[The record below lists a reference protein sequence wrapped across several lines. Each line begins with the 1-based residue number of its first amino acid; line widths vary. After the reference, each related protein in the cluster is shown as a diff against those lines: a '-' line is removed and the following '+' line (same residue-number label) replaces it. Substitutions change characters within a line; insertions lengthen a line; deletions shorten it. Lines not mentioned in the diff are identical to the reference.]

1 MSKKSQKEIAERLYI
16 EGKSISFIAEELKVS
31 RTTVDRWIKIN
42 GWQRTKEEKEE
53 IYKTKI
59 SEDMHKLA
67 SRLLEDV
74 SNEYFT
80 QQTLNTERFTAFD
93 RLMARINGAKK
104 YDDETTHADQRQ
116 AISAETISQI
126 LKEMT

>member
-1 MSKKSQKEIAERLYI
+1 MSKTTQKEIAERMYSD
-16 EGKSISFIAEELKVS
+16 GKSIASIAKELNVS
-31 RTTVDRWIKIN
+31 TSTVVRWRKIN
-42 GWQRTKEEKEE
+42 EWKRANIKEDV
-53 IYKTKI
+53 YKTKI

-74 SNEYFT
+74 STEYFKDK
-80 QQTLNTERFTAFD
+80 TLNSERFVAFD

-104 YDDETTHADQRQ
+104 YDDETNHTDQKQ
-116 AISAETISQI
+116 TITEATINKI